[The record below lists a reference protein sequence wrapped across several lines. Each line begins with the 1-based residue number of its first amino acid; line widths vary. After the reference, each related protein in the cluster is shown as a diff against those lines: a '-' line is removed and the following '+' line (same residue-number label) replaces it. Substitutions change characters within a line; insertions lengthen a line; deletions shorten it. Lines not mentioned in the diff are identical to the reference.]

1 MTHLRPVLPHALTFA
16 SLFCGMGAIAMAMEG
31 QVGYAGGLILVGY
44 VLDALDGELAR
55 RLAVTSEFGL
65 HLDSLSDTVIFGA
78 ATAVLVRGHLR
89 GTAMDGAWVWIF
101 GLAYVAAG
109 VYRLARYNLQMATEK
124 DPETLGLTIS
134 TSGALVTL
142 MVLTDRVYEGQLF
155 PDWAFAA
162 VLGLAA
168 LLMASRVRFP
178 ELRVVLF
185 NRWLNL
191 ALLGAVV
198 TVSIFLSVQLV
209 GLTLAAGYITFGLVR
224 AGLRIL

>member
-1 MTHLRPVLPHALTFA
+1 
-16 SLFCGMGAIAMAMEG
+16 
-31 QVGYAGGLILVGY
+31 
-44 VLDALDGELAR
+44 
-55 RLAVTSEFGL
+55 
-65 HLDSLSDTVIFGA
+65 
-78 ATAVLVRGHLR
+78 
-89 GTAMDGAWVWIF
+89 MDK
-101 GLAYVAAG
+101 
-109 VYRLARYNLQMATEK
+109 EK
-124 DPETLGLTIS
+124 NPETLGLTIS

-142 MVLTDRVYEGQLF
+142 MVLTDRVYDGQLF

-198 TVSIFLSVQLV
+198 TVSIVLSVQLV
-209 GLTLAAGYITFGLVR
+209 GLTLAAGYITFGLIR

>member
-1 MTHLRPVLPHALTFA
+1 
-16 SLFCGMGAIAMAMEG
+16 MAMEG

-89 GTAMDGAWVWIF
+89 GTAMDGAWVWLF

-109 VYRLARYNLQMATEK
+109 VYRLARYNLQMAKEK
-124 DPETLGLTIS
+124 NPETLGLTIS

-142 MVLTDRVYEGQLF
+142 MVLTDRVYDGQLF

-198 TVSIFLSVQLV
+198 TVSIVLSVQLV
-209 GLTLAAGYITFGLVR
+209 GLTLAAGYITFGLIR

>member
-1 MTHLRPVLPHALTFA
+1 MTRIRPALPHALTFA
-16 SLFCGMGAIAMAMEG
+16 SLFCGMGAIAMATEG
-31 QVGYAGGLILVGY
+31 QIGYAGGLILAGY

-89 GTAMDGAWVWIF
+89 GAALDGAWVWLF
-101 GLAYVAAG
+101 GLAFVAAG
-109 VYRLARYNLQMATEK
+109 VYRLARYNLRTEGK
-124 DPETLGLTIS
+124 EAETLGLTIS

-142 MVLTDRVYEGQLF
+142 MVLTDRVYQGELF
-155 PDWAFAA
+155 PDWAFAG

-185 NRWLNL
+185 NRWVNL
-191 ALLGAVV
+191 ALLGAAV
-198 TVSIFLSVQLV
+198 TVSLLLSVQLV
-209 GLTLAAGYITFGLVR
+209 GFTLAAGYITFGLVR
-224 AGLRIL
+224 AGLRFL